1 MLDIAVIGIILLS
14 VVVGVFRG
22 FIKEVFGLCGI
33 CVSILLTMRY
43 HGYFSELYNQYVISE
58 VIAGILSTITV
69 FILITVVIIIINGWI
84 MHLLSSARCSVIDR
98 FGGLLIGF
106 MKGIVFSYFLFFIIE
121 TSCYALLPK
130 SEKED
135 ADVLPAW
142 FTDSYYY
149 NVFYV
154 FSTYIDEVVPEST
167 HEKMKEVESVMQDI
181 IEKKHQDSHARKKE
195 SKQNREKVNKV
206 KLEN

>member
-1 MLDIAVIGIILLS
+1 MLDIAVIGVILLS
-14 VVVGVFRG
+14 VIIGVFRG

-33 CVSILLTMRY
+33 CVSILLTMQY
-43 HGYFSELYNQYVISE
+43 HDYFSNLYNQYVTSE

-69 FILITVVIIIINGWI
+69 FILITVVIIIINGWV

-106 MKGIVFSYFLFFIIE
+106 MKGVVFCYFLFFIIE

-130 SEKED
+130 AKED
-135 ADVLPAW
+135 ENVLPDW
-142 FTDSYYY
+142 FLDSYYY

-154 FSTYIDEVVPEST
+154 FNTYIDEVIPEST
-167 HEKMKEVESVMQDI
+167 HEKIKEVESVVHDML
-181 IEKKHQDSHARKKE
+181 EKKHQADKDKVKKKE
-195 SKQNREKVNKV
+195 SKQGRERVEKKS
-206 KLEN
+206 